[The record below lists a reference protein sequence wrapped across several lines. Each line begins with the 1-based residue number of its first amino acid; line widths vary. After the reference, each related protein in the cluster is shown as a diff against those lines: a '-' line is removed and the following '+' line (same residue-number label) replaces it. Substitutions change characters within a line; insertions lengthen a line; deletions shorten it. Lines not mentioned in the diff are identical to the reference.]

1 MHIAISLHAKPI
13 RKLILLLLSGVLS
26 TACVDKDYD
35 LGNID
40 TDNIAIGDEG
50 SQFRIPLVKV
60 LVSKDEIKNND
71 GDIEKI
77 FREADIWFPTQLPDD
92 KFVDLVKL
100 QNEPAY
106 VNTLLRTL
114 REEMQTSDAKLASV
128 VDLVWDKYAADF
140 LPLLNL
146 TAPDEQTFKTA
157 FKTAY
162 RNDASLRERLAD
174 EVSAL
179 ARTYLTGSLGIDQL
193 EYEVGHIDIS
203 SDIVD
208 MLADNLDP
216 EGTPNARNTLFLYGQ
231 ITSGLPLSLR
241 LDPRLSPTEVTFQV
255 EVGVDKTS
263 NDIPETQL
271 FAEDLRQIVEGI
283 TIRIPVTL
291 TEYYPGKGFSDDQY
305 QIVISLSLLK
315 NGGLKL
321 DI

>member
-1 MHIAISLHAKPI
+1 MPM

-50 SQFRIPLVKV
+50 SQFRIPLVTV

-203 SDIVD
+203 NDIVD

-231 ITSGLPLSLR
+231 ITSGLPLSLL
-241 LDPRLSPTEVTFQV
+241 LDPSFSPTEITFQV
-255 EVGVDKTS
+255 GVGADKAS
-263 NDIPETQL
+263 NDIPQTQL

>member
-1 MHIAISLHAKPI
+1 MPM

-114 REEMQTSDAKLASV
+114 REEMQASDAKLASV

-140 LPLLNL
+140 LLLLNL

-231 ITSGLPLSLR
+231 ITSGLPLSLL

-255 EVGVDKTS
+255 EVGADKAS
-263 NDIPETQL
+263 NDIPQTQL

-291 TEYYPGKGFSDDQY
+291 TEYYPGKGFSDDRY

>member
-1 MHIAISLHAKPI
+1 MPM

-193 EYEVGHIDIS
+193 EYEFGHIDIS

-208 MLADNLDP
+208 IHADNLDP

>member
-1 MHIAISLHAKPI
+1 MKFSA
-13 RKLILLLLSGVLS
+13 V
-26 TACVDKDYD
+26 
-35 LGNID
+35 
-40 TDNIAIGDEG
+40 G
-50 SQFRIPLVKV
+50 SA
-60 LVSKDEIKNND
+60 SD
-71 GDIEKI
+71 
-77 FREADIWFPTQLPDD
+77 
-92 KFVDLVKL
+92 
-100 QNEPAY
+100 
-106 VNTLLRTL
+106 
-114 REEMQTSDAKLASV
+114 QTSDAKLASV
-128 VDLVWDKYAADF
+128 VDLVWDKYAAEF

-231 ITSGLPLSLR
+231 ITSGLPLSLL
-241 LDPRLSPTEVTFQV
+241 LDPSFSPTEITFQV
-255 EVGVDKTS
+255 GVGADKAS
-263 NDIPETQL
+263 NDIPQTQL

-291 TEYYPGKGFSDDQY
+291 TEYYPGKGFSDDRY

>member
-1 MHIAISLHAKPI
+1 MPM

-179 ARTYLTGSLGIDQL
+179 ARTSLTGSLGIDQL

-231 ITSGLPLSLR
+231 ITSRLPLSLR

>member
-1 MHIAISLHAKPI
+1 M

-140 LPLLNL
+140 LSLLNL

-231 ITSGLPLSLR
+231 ITSRLPLSLR

>member
-1 MHIAISLHAKPI
+1 MPM

-40 TDNIAIGDEG
+40 TDNIALGDEG

-263 NDIPETQL
+263 NDIPQTQL

-291 TEYYPGKGFSDDQY
+291 TEYYPGKGFSDDRY

>member
-1 MHIAISLHAKPI
+1 M
-13 RKLILLLLSGVLS
+13 RKLILLLLSGMLS

-60 LVSKDEIKNND
+60 LVSKDEIKNN
-71 GDIEKI
+71 GGNIEEI
-77 FREADIWFPTQLPDD
+77 FREADIWFPSQLPDG

-100 QNEPAY
+100 QDKDDQTY

-114 REEMQTSDAKLASV
+114 REEMQTSDQTSDAKLASV
-128 VDLVWDKYAADF
+128 VDLVWDKYAAEF

-179 ARTYLTGSLGIDQL
+179 ARTYLTDSLGIDQL

-216 EGTPNARNTLFLYGQ
+216 EGTPNARNTLFQ
-231 ITSGLPLSLR
+231 IGR
-241 LDPRLSPTEVTFQV
+241 AHV
-255 EVGVDKTS
+255 
-263 NDIPETQL
+263 
-271 FAEDLRQIVEGI
+271 
-283 TIRIPVTL
+283 
-291 TEYYPGKGFSDDQY
+291 
-305 QIVISLSLLK
+305 
-315 NGGLKL
+315 
-321 DI
+321 

>member
-1 MHIAISLHAKPI
+1 MPM

-60 LVSKDEIKNND
+60 FVSKDEIKNND

-114 REEMQTSDAKLASV
+114 REEMQTSDAKLASI

-216 EGTPNARNTLFLYGQ
+216 EGTPNAKNTLFLYGQ

>member
-1 MHIAISLHAKPI
+1 MPM

-114 REEMQTSDAKLASV
+114 REEMQTSDAKLASI

-216 EGTPNARNTLFLYGQ
+216 EGTPNAKNTLFLYGQ

-263 NDIPETQL
+263 NDIPQTQL

-291 TEYYPGKGFSDDQY
+291 TEYYPGKGFSDDRY

>member
-1 MHIAISLHAKPI
+1 M
-13 RKLILLLLSGVLS
+13 LS

-60 LVSKDEIKNND
+60 LVSKDEIKNN
-71 GDIEKI
+71 GGNIEEI
-77 FREADIWFPTQLPDD
+77 FREADIWFPSQLPDD

-128 VDLVWDKYAADF
+128 VDLVWDKYAAEF
-140 LPLLNL
+140 LLLLNL

-231 ITSGLPLSLR
+231 ITSGLPLSLL
-241 LDPRLSPTEVTFQV
+241 LDPSFSPTE
-255 EVGVDKTS
+255 
-263 NDIPETQL
+263 
-271 FAEDLRQIVEGI
+271 IVEGI

-291 TEYYPGKGFSDDQY
+291 TEYYPGKGFSDDRY

>member
-1 MHIAISLHAKPI
+1 M
-13 RKLILLLLSGVLS
+13 RKLILLLLSGMLS

-60 LVSKDEIKNND
+60 LVSKDEIKNNG

>member
-1 MHIAISLHAKPI
+1 M
-13 RKLILLLLSGVLS
+13 RKLILLLLSGMLS

-60 LVSKDEIKNND
+60 LVSKDEIKNN
-71 GDIEKI
+71 GGNIEEI
-77 FREADIWFPTQLPDD
+77 FREADIWFPSQLPDG

-100 QNEPAY
+100 QDKDDQTY

-114 REEMQTSDAKLASV
+114 REEMRASDAKLASV
-128 VDLVWDKYAADF
+128 VDLVWDKYAAEF
-140 LPLLNL
+140 LLLLNL

-216 EGTPNARNTLFLYGQ
+216 RAR
-231 ITSGLPLSLR
+231 
-241 LDPRLSPTEVTFQV
+241 PT
-255 EVGVDKTS
+255 
-263 NDIPETQL
+263 PETRCSSTARSPAGCP
-271 FAEDLRQIVEGI
+271 FRCSS
-283 TIRIPVTL
+283 IRVFRPRRSRSRSESAQTRHR
-291 TEYYPGKGFSDDQY
+291 TTFPKRSFSPKTCGRSSRASRSGFP
-305 QIVISLSLLK
+305 
-315 NGGLKL
+315 
-321 DI
+321 

>member
-1 MHIAISLHAKPI
+1 MPMRI
-13 RKLILLLLSGVLS
+13 LILLLLSGVLS

-114 REEMQTSDAKLASV
+114 REEMQTSDAKLASI

-216 EGTPNARNTLFLYGQ
+216 EGTPNAKNTLFLYGQ

>member
-1 MHIAISLHAKPI
+1 MPM

-179 ARTYLTGSLGIDQL
+179 ARTYLTDSLGIDQL

-216 EGTPNARNTLFLYGQ
+216 EGTPNARNTL
-231 ITSGLPLSLR
+231 
-241 LDPRLSPTEVTFQV
+241 
-255 EVGVDKTS
+255 
-263 NDIPETQL
+263 
-271 FAEDLRQIVEGI
+271 
-283 TIRIPVTL
+283 
-291 TEYYPGKGFSDDQY
+291 
-305 QIVISLSLLK
+305 
-315 NGGLKL
+315 
-321 DI
+321 

>member
-1 MHIAISLHAKPI
+1 MPM

-60 LVSKDEIKNND
+60 LVSKDEIKNN
-71 GDIEKI
+71 GGNIEEI

>member
-1 MHIAISLHAKPI
+1 MPM

-231 ITSGLPLSLR
+231 ITSRLPLSLR
-241 LDPRLSPTEVTFQV
+241 LDPSFSPTEITFQV
-255 EVGVDKTS
+255 GVGADKAS

>member
-1 MHIAISLHAKPI
+1 MPM

-255 EVGVDKTS
+255 EVGVNKTS

>member
-1 MHIAISLHAKPI
+1 M
-13 RKLILLLLSGVLS
+13 LS

-60 LVSKDEIKNND
+60 LVSKDEIKNN
-71 GDIEKI
+71 GGNIEEI
-77 FREADIWFPTQLPDD
+77 FREADIWFPSQLPDG

-100 QNEPAY
+100 QDKDDQTY

-114 REEMQTSDAKLASV
+114 REEMRTSDAKLASV
-128 VDLVWDKYAADF
+128 VDLVWDKYAAEF
-140 LPLLNL
+140 LLLLNL

-231 ITSGLPLSLR
+231 ITSGLPLSLL
-241 LDPRLSPTEVTFQV
+241 LDPSFSPRRSRSRSESAQTRHRTTFPKRSFSP
-255 EVGVDKTS
+255 KTCGRS
-263 NDIPETQL
+263 SR
-271 FAEDLRQIVEGI
+271 ASRS
-283 TIRIPVTL
+283 
-291 TEYYPGKGFSDDQY
+291 GFP
-305 QIVISLSLLK
+305 
-315 NGGLKL
+315 
-321 DI
+321 

>member
-1 MHIAISLHAKPI
+1 MPM

-60 LVSKDEIKNND
+60 LVSKNEIKNND

>member
-1 MHIAISLHAKPI
+1 MPM

-26 TACVDKDYD
+26 TTCVDKDYD

>member
-1 MHIAISLHAKPI
+1 MPM

-77 FREADIWFPTQLPDD
+77 FREDDIWFPTQLPDD

-193 EYEVGHIDIS
+193 EYEVGHIDLS

-263 NDIPETQL
+263 NDIPQTQL

-291 TEYYPGKGFSDDQY
+291 TEYYPGKGFSDDRY

>member
-1 MHIAISLHAKPI
+1 MPM

-216 EGTPNARNTLFLYGQ
+216 EGTPNAKNTLFLYGQ

>member
-1 MHIAISLHAKPI
+1 MPM

-92 KFVDLVKL
+92 KFVNLVKL

>member
-1 MHIAISLHAKPI
+1 MPM

-241 LDPRLSPTEVTFQV
+241 LDPRLSPTEITFQV

-263 NDIPETQL
+263 NDIPQTQL

-291 TEYYPGKGFSDDQY
+291 TEYYPGKGFSDDRY

>member
-1 MHIAISLHAKPI
+1 MPM

-263 NDIPETQL
+263 NDTPETQL

>member
-1 MHIAISLHAKPI
+1 MPM

-231 ITSGLPLSLR
+231 ITSGLPLSLL
-241 LDPRLSPTEVTFQV
+241 LDPSFSPTEITFQV
-255 EVGVDKTS
+255 GVDADKAS
-263 NDIPETQL
+263 NDIPQTQL

-291 TEYYPGKGFSDDQY
+291 TEYYPGKGFSDDRY

>member
-1 MHIAISLHAKPI
+1 M
-13 RKLILLLLSGVLS
+13 LS

-60 LVSKDEIKNND
+60 LVSKDEIKNN
-71 GDIEKI
+71 GGNIEEI
-77 FREADIWFPTQLPDD
+77 FREADIWFPSQLPDG

-100 QNEPAY
+100 QDKDDQTY

-114 REEMQTSDAKLASV
+114 REEMQASDAKLASV
-128 VDLVWDKYAADF
+128 VDLVWDKYAAEF
-140 LPLLNL
+140 LLLLNL

-231 ITSGLPLSLR
+231 IQRTAPFAAPRSEFFAHGDHVPGRSRRRQGIERHSPNAAFRRRPAADRRGHHDPDSRDAHGILSR
-241 LDPRLSPTEVTFQV
+241 QRIQRRPVPDRHQPEPAQERRTETRHLNR
-255 EVGVDKTS
+255 TPS
-263 NDIPETQL
+263 
-271 FAEDLRQIVEGI
+271 
-283 TIRIPVTL
+283 
-291 TEYYPGKGFSDDQY
+291 
-305 QIVISLSLLK
+305 
-315 NGGLKL
+315 
-321 DI
+321 

>member
-1 MHIAISLHAKPI
+1 MPM

-231 ITSGLPLSLR
+231 ITSRLPLSLR

-291 TEYYPGKGFSDDQY
+291 TEYYPGKGFSDDRY

>member
-1 MHIAISLHAKPI
+1 MPM
-13 RKLILLLLSGVLS
+13 RKLILLLLSGMLS

-263 NDIPETQL
+263 NDIPQTQL

-291 TEYYPGKGFSDDQY
+291 TEYYPGKGFSDDRY

>member
-1 MHIAISLHAKPI
+1 MPM

-77 FREADIWFPTQLPDD
+77 FREADIWFPPQLPDD